1 MHEVAER
8 EGRIRDIITNNYMR
22 EHVEKRRKQDREEFL
37 DSKINAVKP
46 IFKNF
51 QDNNTNILRTEL
63 GRAKVHSLRKKE
75 REEASIQAE
84 QQTKRSVSVVRYRC
98 YDQDALERV
107 KPVRAIER
115 LLSETAGHSMNKTVS
130 AGFAGIKRNSHNE
143 TTLLDKV
150 RRNKE
155 ALAHTSTRDD
165 HDSAGAKSI
174 MSTRVDPSSLY
185 ATSRLTSSQSMASH
199 RPLKA
204 YAGYAKEGRQFLE
217 PSLDISRQIYPFV
230 L

>member
-1 MHEVAER
+1 
-8 EGRIRDIITNNYMR
+8 
-22 EHVEKRRKQDREEFL
+22 
-37 DSKINAVKP
+37 
-46 IFKNF
+46 
-51 QDNNTNILRTEL
+51 
-63 GRAKVHSLRKKE
+63 
-75 REEASIQAE
+75 
-84 QQTKRSVSVVRYRC
+84 
-98 YDQDALERV
+98 V

-115 LLSETAGHSMNKTVS
+115 LLNETVGHSMNKTVS
-130 AGFAGIKRNSHNE
+130 AGFTGVKRNSHNE

-155 ALAHTSTRDD
+155 ALAQTSAREDYE
-165 HDSAGAKSI
+165 SAGAKSI

-199 RPLKA
+199 RPRDLKA
-204 YAGYAKEGRQFLE
+204 FAGVAKEGKAFLE